1 MDVFIAGAGTGLL
14 LASFWITLF
23 CLALFKLYGSKHPFA
38 LALLGRHSPSKIIF
52 PFILLINPT
61 CAGLGA
67 VFAFLFVIIEK
78 SSPGNG
84 LGSPNLIYTGLVLL
98 ITSMVAL
105 PVLILGRIMW
115 RLYVWAL
122 ASFALSFGWLI
133 PYFAV

>member
-23 CLALFKLYGSKHPFA
+23 CLALFKLYG
-38 LALLGRHSPSKIIF
+38 LGRHSPSKIIF
-52 PFILLINPT
+52 PFVLLINPT

-98 ITSMVAL
+98 FTSMVAL